1 MAVYQMELVDRE
13 RIARDTMAFWLS
25 TDGCQY
31 EFRAGQ
37 IIMKGKSGV
46 IKHLADHMIAMRGV
60 KHGKLVLTSTGKYL
74 R

>member
-1 MAVYQMELVDRE
+1 MVVYQMELVNRE
-13 RIARDTMAFWLS
+13 RITRDTMAFWLS
-25 TDGCQY
+25 IGGCQY
-31 EFRAGQ
+31 EFRARQ